1 MIVITGKVKQAQW
14 DVYQESNAMCKE
26 LGRPDMY
33 DLKNATL
40 DIGTQVEQFKRNVE
54 TDKAKQ
60 FKKDNGREPN
70 EGELALLEVVSKYG
84 TQYPMKLN
92 GQPVII
98 RVNGSVSKY
107 PLPPETASAISAGA
121 RLAPCLVSQKISSR
135 KKKIAGL

>member
-1 MIVITGKVKQAQW
+1 MTNTKQITKGENVMIVITGKVKQAQW

-40 DIGTQVEQFKRNVE
+40 DISTQVE
-54 TDKAKQ
+54 Q

-98 RVNGSVSKY
+98 RVNGSVSK
-107 PLPPETASAISAGA
+107 
-121 RLAPCLVSQKISSR
+121 
-135 KKKIAGL
+135 